1 MKKIRL
7 KKKFYFRNMILL
19 FVCIISFII
28 SYNIKLYSSNEEFIM
43 NLLNDSNYYKKYED
57 KNIIK
62 KINNYLY
69 NVNLNEPVTLL
80 ENMFNYESTSEYYPE
95 VLETITKHINDPT
108 NDVIDNPIVY
118 IYNSHQLENYDSSNY
133 EPYNITPNVMMAS
146 YLLKEKLNNYNIPT
160 IVEEGNI
167 NEFIKINNWDYNYS
181 YIASRYFIKEAKRKY
196 PSIKYFIDIHR
207 DSVTK
212 EYSTAII
219 NDMSYA
225 KVLFVVGLDHDNY
238 KGNLDFANNVN
249 NRLINGISKGI
260 IKKSGP
266 NVNGIYNQDIS
277 SNALLIEVGGY
288 QNKIDEVYNTIDVL
302 ANTLKEVINEN

>member
-181 YIASRYFIKEAKRKY
+181 YIASRYFIEEAKRKY
-196 PSIKYFIDIHR
+196 PSIKYFIDLHR

-225 KVLFVVGLDHDNY
+225 KLLFVVGLDHDNY

>member
-181 YIASRYFIKEAKRKY
+181 YIASRYFIEEAKRKY

-238 KGNLDFANNVN
+238 KCNLDFANNVN

>member
-28 SYNIKLYSSNEEFIM
+28 SYNIKLYLSNEEFIM

-181 YIASRYFIKEAKRKY
+181 YIASRYFIEEAKRKY

-219 NDMSYA
+219 NDISYA

>member
-1 MKKIRL
+1 
-7 KKKFYFRNMILL
+7 MILL

-181 YIASRYFIKEAKRKY
+181 YIASRYFIEEAKRKY

-219 NDMSYA
+219 NDISYA

>member
-69 NVNLNEPVTLL
+69 NVNLKEPVTLL

-167 NEFIKINNWDYNYS
+167 NEFIKINNRDYNYS
-181 YIASRYFIKEAKRKY
+181 YIASRYFIEEAKRKY

>member
-108 NDVIDNPIVY
+108 TDVIDNPIVY

-181 YIASRYFIKEAKRKY
+181 YIASRYFIEEAKRKY

>member
-80 ENMFNYESTSEYYPE
+80 ENMFNYEITSEYYPE

-181 YIASRYFIKEAKRKY
+181 YIASRYFIEEAKRKY

-219 NDMSYA
+219 NDISYA

>member
-181 YIASRYFIKEAKRKY
+181 YIASRYFIEEAKRKY

-238 KGNLDFANNVN
+238 KGNLDFASNVN

>member
-19 FVCIISFII
+19 CVCIISFII

-181 YIASRYFIKEAKRKY
+181 YIASRYFIEEAKRKY

>member
-1 MKKIRL
+1 MKKLRL

-181 YIASRYFIKEAKRKY
+181 YIASRYFIEEAKRKY

-225 KVLFVVGLDHDNY
+225 KILFVVGLDHDNY

>member
-181 YIASRYFIKEAKRKY
+181 YIASRYFIEEAKRKY

-249 NRLINGISKGI
+249 NKLINGISKGI

>member
-95 VLETITKHINDPT
+95 LLETITKHINDPT

-181 YIASRYFIKEAKRKY
+181 YIASRYFIEEAKRKY

>member
-19 FVCIISFII
+19 CVCIISFII

-181 YIASRYFIKEAKRKY
+181 YIASRYFIEEAKRKY
-196 PSIKYFIDIHR
+196 PSIKYFIDLHR

>member
-69 NVNLNEPVTLL
+69 NVNLKEPVTLL

-181 YIASRYFIKEAKRKY
+181 YIASRYFIEEAKRKY

>member
-181 YIASRYFIKEAKRKY
+181 YIASRYFIEEEKRKY

-219 NDMSYA
+219 NDISYA

>member
-181 YIASRYFIKEAKRKY
+181 YIASRYFIEEAKRKY

-225 KVLFVVGLDHDNY
+225 KVLFVVGLDNDNY

>member
-69 NVNLNEPVTLL
+69 TVNLNEPVTLL

-181 YIASRYFIKEAKRKY
+181 YIASRYFIEEAKRKY

-219 NDMSYA
+219 NDISYA

>member
-19 FVCIISFII
+19 CVCIISFII

-181 YIASRYFIKEAKRKY
+181 YIASRYFIEEAKRKY

-219 NDMSYA
+219 NDISYA

>member
-181 YIASRYFIKEAKRKY
+181 YIASRYFIEEAKRKY

-219 NDMSYA
+219 NDISYA

-266 NVNGIYNQDIS
+266 NVNGLYNQDIS